1 MAFLIGGGSAYLCV
15 LMYHNRV
22 STVYRRTFAS
32 VRWGPACPAEQRNII
47 ACARRSHV
55 KLGALQRHPTTC
67 QLRLAGLVGV
77 CGLLADGQH

>member
-1 MAFLIGGGSAYLCV
+1 MASLIGGGSAYLCV

-47 ACARRSHV
+47 ACAV
-55 KLGALQRHPTTC
+55 AFT
-67 QLRLAGLVGV
+67 
-77 CGLLADGQH
+77 